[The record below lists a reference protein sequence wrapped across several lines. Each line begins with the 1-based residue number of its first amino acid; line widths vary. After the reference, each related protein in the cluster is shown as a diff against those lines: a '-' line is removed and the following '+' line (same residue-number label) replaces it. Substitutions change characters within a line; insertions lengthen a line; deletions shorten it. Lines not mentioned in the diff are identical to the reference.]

1 MDEIVKKIIDM
12 DRDTIKI
19 KLKTEEIIVNREK
32 ELKETLHELEKAYL
46 EESRLE
52 GDRIYK
58 EIIKTGELE
67 MARLES
73 SDSEILKRIDNVYK
87 GKKEKLIED
96 LFESLFMN
104 KE

>member
-12 DRDTIKI
+12 DRDTVKI

-32 ELKETLHELEKAYL
+32 ELKETLQELEKKYL

-58 EIIKTGELE
+58 EIIKTGESE
-67 MARLES
+67 MTRLES
-73 SDSEILKRIDNVYK
+73 SDIEALKKIDNIYK
-87 GKKEKLIED
+87 GKKQILVED
-96 LFESLFMN
+96 LFKNLFMN